1 MTYRFFKNVKTI
13 EELKRQYKT
22 LAFEHHPD
30 KGGNVED
37 MQYIN
42 AEYDEIYSRVKN
54 IHETSDGKTYEK
66 QKDDNADIPDRFRE
80 IIDAIISFDCVIEL
94 CGSWLW
100 VFNAYPYRKQL
111 KDLGFFF
118 CSSKKAWAWTDAPSN
133 NKHRLT
139 LDEIRRLHGSEII
152 KGDGDEDKAVKP
164 KLAEGAV

>member
-66 QKDDNADIPDRFRE
+66 QKYDNADIPDRFRE
-80 IIDAIISFDCVIEL
+80 IIDAIISFD
-94 CGSWLW
+94 
-100 VFNAYPYRKQL
+100 
-111 KDLGFFF
+111 
-118 CSSKKAWAWTDAPSN
+118 
-133 NKHRLT
+133 
-139 LDEIRRLHGSEII
+139 
-152 KGDGDEDKAVKP
+152 
-164 KLAEGAV
+164 

>member
-1 MTYRFFKNVKTI
+1 MTYRFFKNVNTV

-42 AEYDEIYSRVKN
+42 AEYDELYKRVKN

-66 QKDDNADIPDRFRE
+66 PKSDDTDIPDRFRDV
-80 IIDAIISFDCVIEL
+80 IDAIISFDCVIEL

-100 VFNAYPYRKQL
+100 VFNAYAYRKQL

-118 CSSKKAWAWTDAPSN
+118 CSSKKAWAWTDMPNN

-152 KGDGDEDKAVKP
+152 KGETDKDIKM
-164 KLAEGAV
+164 KLAEGGM

>member
-54 IHETSDGKTYEK
+54 IRNVLRQDLRETERRQRRYSRPLLR
-66 QKDDNADIPDRFRE
+66 DN
-80 IIDAIISFDCVIEL
+80 
-94 CGSWLW
+94 
-100 VFNAYPYRKQL
+100 
-111 KDLGFFF
+111 
-118 CSSKKAWAWTDAPSN
+118 
-133 NKHRLT
+133 
-139 LDEIRRLHGSEII
+139 RRYY
-152 KGDGDEDKAVKP
+152 
-164 KLAEGAV
+164 

>member
-37 MQYIN
+37 KQYIN
-42 AEYDEIYSRVKN
+42 AEYDELYSRVKN

-66 QKDDNADIPDRFRE
+66 PKDTDSDIPDRFRE
-80 IIDAIISFDCVIEL
+80 IIDAIISSDCTIEL
-94 CGSWLW
+94 CGSCLW
-100 VFNAYPYRKQL
+100 VFNAYDYRKQL

-118 CSSKKAWAWTDAPSN
+118 CSSKKAWAWTDMPYN

-152 KGDGDEDKAVKP
+152 KGDGEEGVVKP
-164 KLAEGAV
+164 KLAKGGA